1 MKIAFGSDPNA
12 GELKQTLMDL
22 AQQLGHEV
30 EDLGAEDPIYAHTAT
45 DVAEAVAAGRYD
57 RGVVLCGTGIGVSI
71 AANKVDGAYCALL
84 SDVYSAERAQLSNN
98 ANMVA
103 MGAQVTGPELAKTM
117 LSRYLELNFDAESR
131 SAPKVAAIAEYEAE
145 RRGQ

>member
-1 MKIAFGSDPNA
+1 MKIAFGADPNA
-12 GELKQTLMDL
+12 TELKIQLIEVAKT
-22 AQQLGHEV
+22 LGHEV
-30 EDLGAEDPIYAHTAT
+30 DDFGSADPIYAHVAA

-103 MGAQVTGPELAKTM
+103 FGAQVVGAEVAKALLTTYLAVTFDKDGR
-117 LSRYLELNFDAESR
+117 SRE
-131 SAPKVAAIAEYEAE
+131 KVAAIVDYES
-145 RRGQ
+145 R